1 MQHCRACSP
10 HGSGK
15 SRATRQ
21 PFPVTFFRGRIPDC
35 FIYAVHVKQKSRYLI
50 THSERLGSLW
60 QTRCRPGEI
69 LAEAPPDLCA
79 EIAANQERSR
89 IVSTFPAQ
97 ACSQL
102 QPSETFCARYF
113 CSFQLSLSP
122 GFHIQSHEEQKKK
135 KQEKIS
141 LRLKKCSGSMPFP
154 MPFLTGSP
162 QSSGQAQDP
171 DGATAVIW
179 PRYTQRKFSYSF
191 PDRAESPAWTEGRMR
206 SGLGVAVIIAA
217 RCPSLACW
225 VLCRQPCHFMA
236 RGPAHTTASW
246 APAHPSKSRIII
258 NRTAQPASHRIT
270 TKPLLIKHK
279 HAPN

>member
-1 MQHCRACSP
+1 MCRNRRQPRAEQNSFHVSSP
-10 HGSGK
+10 SLQPAAALRGLLCQILVQLPAVSITGLSYTK
-15 SRATRQ
+15 SRGT
-21 PFPVTFFRGRIPDC
+21 
-35 FIYAVHVKQKSRYLI
+35 
-50 THSERLGSLW
+50 
-60 QTRCRPGEI
+60 
-69 LAEAPPDLCA
+69 
-79 EIAANQERSR
+79 
-89 IVSTFPAQ
+89 
-97 ACSQL
+97 
-102 QPSETFCARYF
+102 
-113 CSFQLSLSP
+113 
-122 GFHIQSHEEQKKK
+122 KKK

-141 LRLKKCSGSMPFP
+141 LRLKKCSDSMPFP

>member
-21 PFPVTFFRGRIPDC
+21 PFPITFFRGRIPDC
-35 FIYAVHVKQKSRYLI
+35 FIYAVHVKQRSRYLI

-102 QPSETFCARYF
+102 QPSEAFCARYL

-135 KQEKIS
+135 ARKDLLMLKEVHR
-141 LRLKKCSGSMPFP
+141 LRAFPHALPHRKPTELRPGSGPGRSH
-154 MPFLTGSP
+154 GSNL
-162 QSSGQAQDP
+162 
-171 DGATAVIW
+171 ATVH
-179 PRYTQRKFSYSF
+179 PEEVQLFFS
-191 PDRAESPAWTEGRMR
+191 
-206 SGLGVAVIIAA
+206 
-217 RCPSLACW
+217 
-225 VLCRQPCHFMA
+225 
-236 RGPAHTTASW
+236 
-246 APAHPSKSRIII
+246 
-258 NRTAQPASHRIT
+258 
-270 TKPLLIKHK
+270 
-279 HAPN
+279 